1 MIDEKYLRVAIN
13 IRKTY
18 LKQINNLDLYKK
30 MSNSILEKLKGTI
43 KDIEEIEKE
52 YIDKKITD
60 EQSLQRALSILDS
73 VEREGKRLEEAIDP
87 INVEIEKLA
96 KEEQELFRQIV
107 ERHSN
112 LSQDQIVSIVRD
124 RLIKEG
130 LS

>member
-13 IRKTY
+13 IRRTY
-18 LKQINNLDLYKK
+18 LKLINNLDLYKK
-30 MSNSILEKLKGTI
+30 IADSISQKLIETV
-43 KDIEEIEKE
+43 KDIEDIEKD
-52 YIDKKITD
+52 YTDKKIND
-60 EQSLQRALSILDS
+60 EQSLQKALSILSS
-73 VEREGKRLEEAIDP
+73 VEKEGKRLEEAIDP
-87 INVEIEKLA
+87 INIEIEKLA

-112 LSQDQIVSIVRD
+112 LSEDEIVSIVRD